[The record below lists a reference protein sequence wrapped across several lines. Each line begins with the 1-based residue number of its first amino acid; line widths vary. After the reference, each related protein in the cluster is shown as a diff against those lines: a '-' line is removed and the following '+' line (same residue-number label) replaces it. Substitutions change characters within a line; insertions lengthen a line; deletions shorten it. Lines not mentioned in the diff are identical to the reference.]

1 MPPHLEDM
9 IRERAYHVWLAGGC
23 RQGDDQ
29 HNWLLAEREVLSMAG
44 PVEIERAAPVETA
57 VPAKPK
63 KRGKRAARR

>member
-1 MPPHLEDM
+1 M

-29 HNWLLAEREVLSMAG
+29 HNWLLAEREVLGTIG
-44 PVEIERAAPVETA
+44 PVAFERAAPVETV

-63 KRGKRAARR
+63 ARGKRAAKR